1 MLTAYPQHCNCV
13 YSMRLAVPLSHDFC
27 FIQWVRACHWSY
39 DALHLTEELKKSVK
53 CFYLLFS
60 ATSVCLVL
68 SNLPSL
74 KEVIRSNMQYKNTI
88 CSHCQP
94 WDETILFSIHSGKAI
109 ETAEF
114 HRGLG
119 ILIDD
124 CLFLGTYIQQLFFFG
139 NLKDQPGADLDIKHE
154 CNWLHPVS
162 QWSYLIAIQVNCI
175 LFFFLFFYFLMLSA
189 CRLSVSAF
197 YK

>member
-27 FIQWVRACHWSY
+27 FIQWVHA
-39 DALHLTEELKKSVK
+39 TEVMMHCTWLRSWKSVK

-74 KEVIRSNMQYKNTI
+74 KEVIRSNVQYKNTI
-88 CSHCQP
+88 CSNCQP
-94 WDETILFSIHSGKAI
+94 WDETILFSIYSSKAI

-114 HRGLG
+114 YKGSG
-119 ILIDD
+119 KLIDD
-124 CLFLGTYIQQLFFFG
+124 CLFWEGLYSAPRRKIWAAFKVYFKKHFFG
-139 NLKDQPGADLDIKHE
+139 N
-154 CNWLHPVS
+154 
-162 QWSYLIAIQVNCI
+162 
-175 LFFFLFFYFLMLSA
+175 
-189 CRLSVSAF
+189 
-197 YK
+197 

>member
-1 MLTAYPQHCNCV
+1 MALLSYIRCSQHILNTV
-13 YSMRLAVPLSHDFC
+13 IVSPRWDLPSHFHTTFVLYSECVPLKLWCIAPD
-27 FIQWVRACHWSY
+27 WGV
-39 DALHLTEELKKSVK
+39 EKSVK

-94 WDETILFSIHSGKAI
+94 RDETILFSIHSGKAT
-109 ETAEF
+109 ETVEF

-124 CLFLGTYIQQLFFFG
+124 CLFLGAYIQQLIGKFEQHSRFILRFMQLSRQSG
-139 NLKDQPGADLDIKHE
+139 TDLPHWRWPLCFYPG
-154 CNWLHPVS
+154 
-162 QWSYLIAIQVNCI
+162 
-175 LFFFLFFYFLMLSA
+175 
-189 CRLSVSAF
+189 
-197 YK
+197 